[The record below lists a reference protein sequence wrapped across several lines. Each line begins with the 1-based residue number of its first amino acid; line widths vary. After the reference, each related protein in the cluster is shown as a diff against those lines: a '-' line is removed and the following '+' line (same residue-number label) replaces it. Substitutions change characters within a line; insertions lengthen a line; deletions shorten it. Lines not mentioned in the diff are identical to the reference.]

1 VSTGT
6 QAPLAVTISPAT
18 VLVAVGQRSFTEH
31 VTVINSGKAPEH
43 ILATVRIM
51 NAAGQSCGTVGAS
64 PSWASVSPA
73 SAVLA
78 PGAREVATFHA
89 AAPAGLA
96 GHQDVAAIFGASPAS
111 ANPGTATVSGA
122 VASQAVLRLSGT
134 TTTARC
140 ITVHEPATHPVAAGH
155 SPSDPLGGGLVLV
168 AVAVGLTLLAQRVT
182 RRLRRR
188 RARPEEVVS

>member
-1 VSTGT
+1 MSTGT

-31 VTVINSGKAPEH
+31 VTVINSGKSPEH
-43 ILATVRIM
+43 ILATVRLM

-64 PSWASVSPA
+64 PPWASVSPA
-73 SAVLA
+73 SAV
-78 PGAREVATFHA
+78 ATFTA
-89 AAPAGLA
+89 SAPAGVS
-96 GHQDVAAIFGASPAS
+96 GHQDVAAIFAAAPAS

-140 ITVHEPATHPVAAGH
+140 ITVHEPATHPAAAGH
-155 SPSDPLGGGLVLV
+155 GPSDPLGGGLVLV

-182 RRLRRR
+182 RRLRLPRR
-188 RARPEEVVS
+188 TREEVVS